1 MKQFKFLLIL
11 TALAATVFATAPA
24 IAKDN
29 PKATPTPQSNSSKS
43 KSPSSAG
50 SSSSQNNSSQ
60 GNSGQ
65 GNSGQGNS
73 GQGKSPNNSSS
84 NSQSNS
90 PSTSSNNTQNNSGQQ
105 SNNSAKNNPASPSTN
120 KKLNP
125 GLVSPNQ
132 ANGRADKAVNQS
144 SRTSSACQTTTAK
157 GKAQVQSDPCSD
169 FIVVFRPGFARSE
182 SADLLKNS
190 SAQVKRQFSAIFNGA
205 LVNGP
210 LSKMQALANNPN
222 VLVVEDDLEVNFRRW
237 KFIWR

>member
-65 GNSGQGNS
+65 GNSGQG
-73 GQGKSPNNSSS
+73 KSPNNSSS

-105 SNNSAKNNPASPSTN
+105 NNNSAKNNPASPSTN

-182 SADLLKNS
+182 SADLLNS
-190 SAQVKRQFSAIFNGA
+190 QQSSMAHSLMDHFPRC
-205 LVNGP
+205 
-210 LSKMQALANNPN
+210 
-222 VLVVEDDLEVNFRRW
+222 RRLQTTPMCSLL
-237 KFIWR
+237 KTI